1 MPWRRTTSWRASA
14 RFVFGSFF
22 SRHRASMPRLA
33 SRCVRMSI
41 ICLSWNSAS
50 ALSSTVNS
58 LAFSSNVAPVSLKSK
73 RCVSSRFAWSTALVS
88 SCVSSSETVS
98 NDGMSG
104 LERLLEFRHEVGTH
118 LRAQELEDDGH
129 ELLRVLGGEPEFA
142 EAADDVRDERGVA
155 AD

>member
-58 LAFSSNVAPVSLKSK
+58 LAFSSNSAPVSLKSK

-88 SCVSSSETVS
+88 SWVSSSETAS
-98 NDGMSG
+98 KEGMDYFPCSG
-104 LERLLEFRHEVGTH
+104 AQGFFELRHDVRPD
-118 LRAQELEDDGH
+118 LALQEAEDDRQEFLGVLRLEA
-129 ELLRVLGGEPEFA
+129 ELA
-142 EAADDVRDERGVA
+142 EAPDN
-155 AD
+155 